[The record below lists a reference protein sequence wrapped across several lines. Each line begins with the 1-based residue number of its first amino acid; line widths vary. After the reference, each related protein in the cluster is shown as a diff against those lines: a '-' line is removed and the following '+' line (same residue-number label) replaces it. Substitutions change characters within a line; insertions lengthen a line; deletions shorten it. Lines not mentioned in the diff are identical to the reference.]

1 LHHPREGTEAWV
13 RPELYFGLVRVLM
26 KDGST
31 MVLTGHGA
39 GAKSSI
45 TEQPREM
52 MGPRQ

>member
-1 LHHPREGTEAWV
+1 
-13 RPELYFGLVRVLM
+13 M